1 MAIYFD
7 EQSKTFYL
15 EGKDLSYVMGI
26 NKFGFIEHLYFGAR
40 IGREDIR
47 YARGYSGR
55 YANAAIPGSLDDT
68 YDTYDKLGAEI
79 SSYGSGDYHECSV
92 QLLYPSGHRLT
103 EFFYESHEILAEKPA
118 IAGMPSLRGGETLKI
133 TLKEKNSDVH
143 ALLFYTVYDDVSIVT
158 RHMELVNGTGDKV
171 KILRA
176 YSFTLDL
183 PRNDYDMLDLEGAW
197 GRERRPE
204 RTPLHHGTSF
214 VDSKSGASGTLN
226 PFLGILDRD
235 ATEESGNVYGF
246 NLVYSSSFVL
256 KADVGTTGTTRIMGG
271 ISDFDFSWTLDA
283 GESFATPEV
292 VMAYSSTGLTGMSH
306 AYHDAYRKYLINPR
320 FVNEHR
326 PIVINNWE
334 ATYFEFNNERL
345 MGIIDVIEGSGINT
359 LVLDDGWF
367 GTRNDDHQSL
377 GDWYVNEEKLKGGLT
392 TIIDYCH
399 ARGMKF
405 GLWFEPEMISPN
417 SDLYRAHPDW
427 AIHVPGIEPAISR
440 YQMVLDIT
448 RPEVRDYVVGA
459 VNGMLKN
466 NAIDYVKWDFNR
478 LLTENYSV
486 KLPAE
491 RQQEMHHRYALA
503 LYDLCERIIEA
514 NPHVFFE
521 GCAGGGGRFD
531 PGLLRYFTQ
540 VWTSDDTDAYM
551 RTRIQ
556 YGTSMIYPLSAQ
568 SCHTSICPNHQTGR
582 TTPFDSRADIAH
594 LGPTGYELDTEKMT
608 KEEAEAV
615 SRQVATFKE
624 MEHLIL
630 HGDLYRMD
638 DPYSSNYFGMSV
650 VAKDK
655 SEAVVTAFRALCIC
669 NDENKRIHP
678 RGLDK
683 DAKYEIRE
691 LGMTLTGSTIMNVG
705 LLLPNDMEDFKTFVF
720 HLRKV

>member
-7 EQSKTFYL
+7 EQSKIFYL
-15 EGKDLSYVMGI
+15 EGKDLTYAFGM
-26 NKFGFIEHLYFGAR
+26 NRFGFVEHLYFGKR
-40 IGREDIR
+40 IAREDVR
-47 YARGYSGR
+47 YAKGFSGR
-55 YANAAIPGSLDDT
+55 YADAAVPGSFDDMYET
-68 YDTYDKLGAEI
+68 YNKYGAEI
-79 SSYGSGDYHECSV
+79 SSYGTGDYHECSV
-92 QLLYPSGHRLT
+92 QLMFPNGNRLS
-103 EFFYESHEILAEKPA
+103 EFFYESHDILPEKPA
-118 IAGMPSLRGGETLKI
+118 IPGMPSLRGGESLKLV
-133 TLKEKNSDVH
+133 LKEKNSDVK
-143 ALLFYTVYDDVSIVT
+143 AILYYTVYEDVSIVT
-158 RHMELVNGTGDKV
+158 RHMEIVNETSDKL
-171 KILRA
+171 KLLRA

-183 PRNDYDMLDLEGAW
+183 PRNDYDMLVLEGAW
-197 GRERRPE
+197 GRERRPD

-214 VDSKSGASGTLN
+214 VDSKSSASGTLN

-235 ATEESGNVYGF
+235 ATEEHGNVYGF

-256 KADVGTTGTTRIMGG
+256 KTNVSTTGSSRVMGG
-271 ISDFDFSWTLDA
+271 INDFDFSWTLDA
-283 GESFATPEV
+283 GDSFATPEV
-292 VMAYSSTGLTGMSH
+292 VMAFSSEGLTGMSH

-334 ATYFEFNNERL
+334 ATYFDFNNERL

-377 GDWYVNEEKLKGGLT
+377 GDWVVNTDKLKGGLS

-427 AIHVPGIEPAISR
+427 AIHVPGIEPAMSR

-459 VNGMLKN
+459 VNGMLKE

-486 KLPAE
+486 SLPAE
-491 RQQEMHHRYALA
+491 RQQEMHHRYALG

-521 GCAGGGGRFD
+521 GCAGGGGRYD
-531 PGLLRYFTQ
+531 PALLRYFTQ
-540 VWTSDDTDAYM
+540 IWTSDDTDAYM

-556 YGTSMIYPLSAQ
+556 YGTSLVYPLSTQ

-608 KEEAEAV
+608 AEERDAV
-615 SRQVATFKE
+615 SRQVAAFKE

-630 HGDLYRMD
+630 HGDLYRME
-638 DPYSSNYFGMSV
+638 DPHVSNYFAFNV

-655 SEAVVTAFRALCIC
+655 SEAVITAFRALCIA
-669 NDENKRIHP
+669 NDENKRIYP
-678 RGLDK
+678 RGLD
-683 DAKYEIRE
+683 AEALYEIRE
-691 LGMTLTGSTIMNVG
+691 LDLTLSGSTIMNVG
-705 LLLPNDMEDFKTFVF
+705 LLLPNEMVDFKTFVF
-720 HLRKV
+720 HLKRK

>member
-7 EQSKTFYL
+7 EQSKIFYL
-15 EGKDLSYVMGI
+15 EGKGLSYAMGI
-26 NKFGFIEHLYFGAR
+26 NKFGFIEHLYFGAP
-40 IGREDIR
+40 IGRDDVR

-55 YANAAIPGSLDDT
+55 YANAAIPGSYDDT

-92 QLLYPSGHRLT
+92 QLMFPSGHRLT
-103 EFFYESHEILAEKPA
+103 EFFYESHEILADKPK
-118 IAGMPSLRGGETLKI
+118 IKGMPSLRGGETLKI
-133 TLKEKNSDVH
+133 TLKDKNSDVR
-143 ALLFYTVYDDVSIVT
+143 ALLFYTVYEDVSIVT
-158 RHMELVNGTGDKV
+158 RRMELINGTSDKV

-183 PRNDYDMLDLEGAW
+183 PKNDYDMMVLEGAW
-197 GRERRPE
+197 GRERHPD

-214 VDSKSGASGTLN
+214 VDSKSSASGTLN
-226 PFLGILDRD
+226 PFMGILDRD
-235 ATEESGNVYGF
+235 ATEENGNVYGF
-246 NLVYSSSFVL
+246 NLVYSSSFVM
-256 KADVGTTGTTRIMGG
+256 KANVGTTGTTRVMGG
-271 ISDFDFSWTLDA
+271 INDFDFSWTMDA

-292 VMAYSSTGLTGMSH
+292 VMAYSACGLTGMSH

-334 ATYFEFNNERL
+334 ATYFDFNNERL

-377 GDWYVNEEKLKGGLT
+377 GDWYVNENKLNGGLT

-427 AIHVPGIEPAISR
+427 AIHVPGIEPAMSR

-478 LLTENYSV
+478 LLTENFSV

-491 RQQEMHHRYALA
+491 RQQEMHHRYALG

-531 PGLLRYFTQ
+531 PAMLYYFTQ
-540 VWTSDDTDAYM
+540 IWTSDDTDAFM
-551 RTRIQ
+551 RTQVQ
-556 YGTSMIYPLSAQ
+556 YGTSLVYPLSAQ

-582 TTPFDSRADIAH
+582 ITPFDSRADIAH

-608 KEEAEAV
+608 EEERNAV
-615 SRQVATFKE
+615 SRQVAAFKE
-624 MEHLIL
+624 MEHLVL
-630 HGDLYRMD
+630 HGDLYRMEN
-638 DPYSSNYFGMSV
+638 PYNSNYFAVNV

-655 SEAVVTAFRALCIC
+655 SEAVTTAFRALCIC
-669 NDENKRIHP
+669 NDENKRIYP
-678 RGLDK
+678 RGLD
-683 DAKYEIRE
+683 ANARYEIRE
-691 LGMTLTGSTIMNVG
+691 LDMTLSGATIMNVG
-705 LLLPNDMEDFKTFVF
+705 LLLPNDMVDFKTFVF
-720 HLRKV
+720 HFKRV

>member
-7 EQSKTFYL
+7 EQSKIFYL
-15 EGKDLSYVMGI
+15 EGKDLTYAFGM
-26 NKFGFIEHLYFGAR
+26 NRFGFVEHLYFGKR
-40 IGREDIR
+40 IAREDVR
-47 YARGYSGR
+47 YAKGFSGR
-55 YANAAIPGSLDDT
+55 YADAAVPGSFDDMYET
-68 YDTYDKLGAEI
+68 YNKYGAEI
-79 SSYGSGDYHECSV
+79 SSYGTGDYHECSV
-92 QLLYPSGHRLT
+92 QLMFPNGNRLS
-103 EFFYESHEILAEKPA
+103 EFFYESHDILPEKPA
-118 IAGMPSLRGGETLKI
+118 IPGMPSLRGGESLKLV
-133 TLKEKNSDVH
+133 LKEKNSDVK
-143 ALLFYTVYDDVSIVT
+143 AILYYTVYEDVSIVT
-158 RHMELVNGTGDKV
+158 RHMEIVNETSDKL
-171 KILRA
+171 KLLRA

-183 PRNDYDMLDLEGAW
+183 PRNDYDMLVLEGAW
-197 GRERRPE
+197 GRERRPD

-214 VDSKSGASGTLN
+214 VDSKSSASGTLN

-235 ATEESGNVYGF
+235 ATEEHGNVYGF

-256 KADVGTTGTTRIMGG
+256 KTNVSTTGSSRVMGG
-271 ISDFDFSWTLDA
+271 INDFDFSWTLDA
-283 GESFATPEV
+283 GDSFATPEV
-292 VMAYSSTGLTGMSH
+292 VMAFSSEGLTGMSH

-334 ATYFEFNNERL
+334 ATYFDFNNERL

-377 GDWYVNEEKLKGGLT
+377 GDWVVNTDKLKGGLS

-427 AIHVPGIEPAISR
+427 AIHVPGIEPAMSR

-459 VNGMLKN
+459 VNGMLKE

-486 KLPAE
+486 SLPAE
-491 RQQEMHHRYALA
+491 RQQEMHHRYALG

-521 GCAGGGGRFD
+521 GCAGGGGRYD
-531 PGLLRYFTQ
+531 PALLRYFTQ
-540 VWTSDDTDAYM
+540 IWTSDDTDAYM

-556 YGTSMIYPLSAQ
+556 YGTSLVYPLSTQ

-608 KEEAEAV
+608 AEERDAV
-615 SRQVATFKE
+615 SRQVAAFKE

-630 HGDLYRMD
+630 HGDLYRME
-638 DPYSSNYFGMSV
+638 DPHVSNYFAFNV

-655 SEAVVTAFRALCIC
+655 SEAVITAFRALCIA
-669 NDENKRIHP
+669 NDENKRIYP
-678 RGLDK
+678 RGLD
-683 DAKYEIRE
+683 AEALYEIRE
-691 LGMTLTGSTIMNVG
+691 LDLTLSGSTIMNVG
-705 LLLPNDMEDFKTFVF
+705 LLLPNEMVYFKTFVF
-720 HLRKV
+720 HLKRK

>member
-1 MAIYFD
+1 MSIFFD

-15 EGKDLSYVMGI
+15 EGKNLSYVFGI
-26 NKFGFIEHLYFGAR
+26 NKFGFLEHLYFGAP

-55 YANAAIPGSLDDT
+55 YANAAIPGSYDDT
-68 YDTYDKLGAEI
+68 YETYDKLGAEI

-92 QLLYPSGHRLT
+92 QLMYENGSRLS
-103 EFFYESHEILAEKPA
+103 EFFYLSHEILAEKPR
-118 IAGMPSLRGGETLKI
+118 IPGMPSLRGGETLKLS
-133 TLKEKNSDVH
+133 LKEKNSDVF
-143 ALLFYTVYDDVSIVT
+143 ADLYYTVYDDVSIVT
-158 RHMELVNGTGDKV
+158 RHVEFRNATKETV
-171 KILRA
+171 KLLRA
-176 YSFTLDL
+176 YSFTLDF

-204 RTPLHHGTSF
+204 RTPLHHGTAF

-235 ATEESGNVYGF
+235 TTEEHGNAYGF

-256 KADVGTTGTTRIMGG
+256 KADVGTTGTTRVMGG
-271 ISDFDFSWTLDA
+271 INDFDFCWALDA
-283 GESFATPEV
+283 GEEFATPEV
-292 VMAYSSTGLTGMSH
+292 VMAFSNEGLTGMSH

-320 FVNEHR
+320 FVNESR

-334 ATYFEFNNERL
+334 ATYFDFNNERL

-377 GDWYVNEEKLKGGLT
+377 GDWYVNTNKLEGGLK

-399 ARGMKF
+399 ERGMKF
-405 GLWFEPEMISPN
+405 GLWFEPECISPN

-427 AIHVPGIEPAISR
+427 AIHVPGIEPAMSR

-448 RPEVRDYVVGA
+448 RPEVRDYVVNA
-459 VNGMLKN
+459 VNSMLKEN
-466 NAIDYVKWDFNR
+466 EIDYVKWDFNR

-486 KLPAE
+486 KLPRE
-491 RQQEMHHRYALA
+491 RQQEMHHRYELG

-521 GCAGGGGRFD
+521 GCAGGGGRYD
-531 PGLLRYFTQ
+531 PALLRYFTQ
-540 VWTSDDTDAYM
+540 IWSSDDTDAYM

-556 YGTSMIYPLSAQ
+556 YGTSMVYPLSTQ

-582 TTPFDSRADIAH
+582 ITPFDSRADIAH
-594 LGPTGYELDTEKMT
+594 LGPTGYELDTKQMTEEEKR
-608 KEEAEAV
+608 AV
-615 SRQVATFKE
+615 SRQVASYKE
-624 MEHLIL
+624 TEHLIL

-638 DPYSSNYFGMSV
+638 DPHVSNYFAFSV

-655 SEAVVTAFRALCIC
+655 SEALVTAFRALCIC
-669 NDENKRIHP
+669 NDENKRIYP

-683 DAKYEIRE
+683 DARYEIRE
-691 LGMTLTGSTIMNVG
+691 LDMTLTGSTIMNVG
-705 LLLPNDMEDFKTFVF
+705 FLLPNDMVDFKTFVF
-720 HLRKV
+720 HLKRV